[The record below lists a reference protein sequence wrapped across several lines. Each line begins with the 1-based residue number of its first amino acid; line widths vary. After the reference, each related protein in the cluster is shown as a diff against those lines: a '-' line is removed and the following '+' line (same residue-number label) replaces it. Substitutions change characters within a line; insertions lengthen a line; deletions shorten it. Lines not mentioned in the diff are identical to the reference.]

1 MPFIRE
7 SFYIDTP
14 IKASRFLTRTL
25 GYTTAQAQKHIDKAR
40 LRTADNAPVQK
51 SQIISG
57 IVWLTHFVDDFY
69 TPSELIAPIFGTQ
82 DFALFCKPAKLLT
95 HPKGSFLHK
104 SLIDSVRYF
113 ASKDARL
120 AHRLDYETSG
130 LIVAAKGWENERALK
145 QLFATREVCKTYIAK
160 VQGIID
166 RAHTIDAPI
175 LAPSPAQKPHRNLSI
190 RSRIDPSGKPAVTL
204 IVPLHIDSVRAQTT
218 ILARPLTGRTHQ
230 IRLHCAHIGH
240 PICNDFLYGGDDAM
254 AEAYLDALKQ
264 SFLDAKSDARDLVK
278 MAPTKKDSA
287 NLDSGASESKT
298 QKSTNT
304 TSAPESTSA
313 QKSANTTNPLLSS
326 TLCLH
331 AYHLR
336 FVYRH
341 TYSLYA
347 PLPAWLDASI
357 LESDILDA
365 IRANFS
371 NPDSSLDSN

>member
-7 SFYIDTP
+7 SFHIDTP

-40 LRTADNAPVQK
+40 LRTPDNAPVQK

-69 TPSELIAPIFGTQ
+69 TPSELTAPIFTTR
-82 DFALFCKPAKLLT
+82 DFTLFCKPAKLLT

-104 SLIDSVRYF
+104 SLIDSARYF
-113 ASKDARL
+113 AGKDAKL

-130 LIVAAKGWENERALK
+130 LIVAAKGRANERALK

-160 VQGIID
+160 VQGIITGA
-166 RAHTIDAPI
+166 RTIDAPI

-204 IVPLHIDSVRAQTT
+204 IAPLHIDSVRAQTT

-264 SFLDAKSDARDLVK
+264 SFLDAE
-278 MAPTKKDSA
+278 
-287 NLDSGASESKT
+287 SGAL
-298 QKSTNT
+298 
-304 TSAPESTSA
+304 ESTSA
-313 QKSANTTNPLLSS
+313 QKSAPEVSPQNPQSPPNPQDSQNPPSPLLSS

-336 FVYRH
+336 FAYRH
-341 TYSLYA
+341 IYSLYA

-357 LESDILDA
+357 LESDILDS
-365 IRANFS
+365 IRVGFTNI
-371 NPDSSLDSN
+371 DSAT